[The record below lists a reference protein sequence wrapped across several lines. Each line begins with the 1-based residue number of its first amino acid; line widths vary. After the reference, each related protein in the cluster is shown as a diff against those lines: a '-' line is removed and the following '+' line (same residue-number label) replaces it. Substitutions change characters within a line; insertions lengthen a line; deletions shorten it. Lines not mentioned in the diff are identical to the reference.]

1 MKRFWR
7 LEGGRYWPETA
18 DPEMSALAP
27 LLGDKQTSGEQ
38 VPNDAIDPKP
48 TCVDLD
54 QQQPAAFCCRPSK
67 VRLVILDLAP
77 T

>member
-27 LLGDKQTSGEQ
+27 LLGDKQTSGER
-38 VPNDAIDPKP
+38 VRNDAIATQSSRSSQLTGGKEGIPS
-48 TCVDLD
+48 
-54 QQQPAAFCCRPSK
+54 FFEESRPELRPNIDS
-67 VRLVILDLAP
+67 
-77 T
+77 